1 MLRKILAPRG
11 LLKTRDTETPPPES
25 KKNRPL
31 SALNHVLRAHF
42 YTRRFGPN
50 ESGYLSRFENRDPSR
65 FQRIRKKNRPERFQ
79 IENDSQKGG
88 TIPGRSC
95 HKPALPMLWF
105 KGMSGKT
112 WPLNPRFLTIPCWG
126 PDGKPMRSGRPAQAD
141 YLPLECLGG
150 ERCNV

>member
-1 MLRKILAPRG
+1 MRDLGAGIYSSPTPHRWLSST
-11 LLKTRDTETPPPES
+11 LLCLQYEGSFTWPFSQTI
-25 KKNRPL
+25 RPK
-31 SALNHVLRAHF
+31 
-42 YTRRFGPN
+42 
-50 ESGYLSRFENRDPSR
+50 
-65 FQRIRKKNRPERFQ
+65 QFQ

-150 ERCNV
+150 ERCN